1 MKTSKNKSLI
11 PVMVIAL
18 AIGGA
23 FATQASPERATIV
36 DGFVN
41 THEPCDIK
49 VQCQTSGNWECT
61 GPGGIAY
68 GMDDASGN
76 SCTTPLFR
84 L

>member
-1 MKTSKNKSLI
+1 MKNMRKKWLM
-11 PVMVIAL
+11 PVMAFAL

-23 FATQASPERATIV
+23 FASQANPEAPIPRK
-36 DGFVN
+36 GYVN
-41 THEPCDIK
+41 THLPCNIE
-49 VQCQTSGNWECT
+49 VQCYTSGKWECT

-68 GMDDASGN
+68 GMDDASGT

>member
-1 MKTSKNKSLI
+1 MKNMRKKWLM
-11 PVMVIAL
+11 PVMAFAL

-23 FATQASPERATIV
+23 FASQASPESTIVV

-41 THEPCDIK
+41 TNKPCDIK
-49 VQCQTSGNWECT
+49 VQCQESGRFECT

-68 GMDDASGN
+68 GMDDASGT
-76 SCTTPLFR
+76 SCTSPLFR

>member
-1 MKTSKNKSLI
+1 MRKKWLM
-11 PVMVIAL
+11 PVMAFAL

-23 FATQASPERATIV
+23 FASQASPESTIVV

-41 THEPCDIK
+41 TNKPCDIK
-49 VQCQTSGNWECT
+49 VRCQTTGLYACT

-68 GMDDASGN
+68 GKDDPSGM
-76 SCTTPLFR
+76 SCSQPLFR

>member
-1 MKTSKNKSLI
+1 MKNMRKKWLM
-11 PVMVIAL
+11 PVMAFAL

-23 FATQASPERATIV
+23 FASQASPESAVLV

-41 THEPCDIK
+41 THKPCDIK
-49 VQCQTSGNWECT
+49 VQCATTGNWECT

-68 GMDDASGN
+68 GMDDLSGD

-84 L
+84 P